1 MAKKKKKE
9 MIDKKWW
16 ALAGSLLWGG
26 AILLLGLLAT
36 SLGYGL
42 KMVEVLGSV
51 YLGYNATLLGT
62 FIGTVWALVDMFVGI
77 YILIWLYEKIV
88 KWTS

>member
-1 MAKKKKKE
+1 
-9 MIDKKWW
+9 MIDKKRW

-26 AILLLGLLAT
+26 AVLLLGLLAT
-36 SLGYGL
+36 GLGYGL

-51 YLGYNATLLGT
+51 YLGYSATWFGT

-88 KWTS
+88 KWTA